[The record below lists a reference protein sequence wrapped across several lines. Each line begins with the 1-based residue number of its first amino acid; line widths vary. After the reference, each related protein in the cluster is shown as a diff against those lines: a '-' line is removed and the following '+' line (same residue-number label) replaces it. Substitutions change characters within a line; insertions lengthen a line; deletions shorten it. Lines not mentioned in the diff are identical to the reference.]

1 MKAQEI
7 TNATV
12 ALLRSGEY
20 RYGRINFANGDMVG
34 HTGNLDAA
42 ISAME
47 TVDHCVQQLIDL
59 IQELDGVLI
68 YTSDHGNAD
77 QMFTQSETGE
87 RIPMTSHTLALVPF
101 VIFDPQNDDEYR
113 LMPPDHAGLSHIAS
127 TTLNLLGYQ
136 APEDYQSSLIN
147 FR

>member
-7 TNATV
+7 TDATI

-42 ISAME
+42 ISGME
-47 TVDHCVQQLIDL
+47 TVDHCVQQLIDV

-77 QMFTQSETGE
+77 QMFTETSTGE
-87 RIPMTSHTLALVPF
+87 RIAMTSHTLAPVPF
-101 VIFDPQNDDEYR
+101 VIFDPKNCLLYTSPSPRDQR
-113 LMPPDHAGLSHIAS
+113 GSRMP
-127 TTLNLLGYQ
+127 
-136 APEDYQSSLIN
+136 SSA
-147 FR
+147 

>member
-1 MKAQEI
+1 METVNRGYINDELEHYVEIPSDNVAFDEAPAMKAQEI

-59 IQELDGVLI
+59 LLLNKREFKSWMGFS
-68 YTSDHGNAD
+68 YTHLTMA
-77 QMFTQSETGE
+77 
-87 RIPMTSHTLALVPF
+87 TLTKCLRNQKLVNVF
-101 VIFDPQNDDEYR
+101 
-113 LMPPDHAGLSHIAS
+113 L
-127 TTLNLLGYQ
+127 
-136 APEDYQSSLIN
+136 
-147 FR
+147 

>member
-1 MKAQEI
+1 
-7 TNATV
+7 
-12 ALLRSGEY
+12 
-20 RYGRINFANGDMVG
+20 MVG

-47 TVDHCVQQLIDL
+47 TVDNCVQQLIDV

-77 QMFTQSETGE
+77 QMFTETSTGE
-87 RIPMTSHTLALVPF
+87 RIAMTSHTLAPVPF
-101 VIFDPQNDDEYR
+101 VIFDPKYSTEYD
-113 LMPPDHAGLSHIAS
+113 LVAPGDAGLSHIAS

-136 APEDYQSSLIN
+136 APEDYQPSLIT
-147 FR
+147 FK

>member
-47 TVDHCVQQLIDL
+47 TVDHCVQQLIDV
-59 IQELDGVLI
+59 IQELDGFS
-68 YTSDHGNAD
+68 YTHLTMATLTKCLRNLVNV
-77 QMFTQSETGE
+77 F
-87 RIPMTSHTLALVPF
+87 MTSHTLAPVPF
-101 VIFDPQNDDEYR
+101 VIFDPKNSTEYDLVAPDD
-113 LMPPDHAGLSHIAS
+113 AGLSHIAS
-127 TTLNLLGYQ
+127 TTLNLRIPSTRRL
-136 APEDYQSSLIN
+136 PTKPDYI
-147 FR
+147 